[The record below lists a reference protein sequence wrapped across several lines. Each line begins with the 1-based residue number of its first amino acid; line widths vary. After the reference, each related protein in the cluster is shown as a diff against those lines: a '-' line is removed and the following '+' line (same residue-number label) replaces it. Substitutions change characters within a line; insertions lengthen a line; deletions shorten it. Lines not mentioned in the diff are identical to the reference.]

1 MKKIRI
7 GQYGIGHNHGEEKM
21 KSFRR
26 FPELFEVV
34 GVCEP
39 DEKWRAARGALP
51 GYAGLRFLTEEEFF
65 SAGLDAALVETDVPD
80 LDRAAKKCLD
90 HGLHIH
96 MDKPGG
102 EDIAEFTDVVNTARD
117 KGLIL
122 QMGYMYRYNP
132 VIRYAIDLA
141 KSGALGEIFEIDT
154 QMSTAHPAA
163 YREWLSRSFRCG
175 TMYIF
180 GCHLIDMIFQVLGT
194 EPEDVV
200 SFIKE
205 TLPQDV
211 PLADN
216 ALAVLTYPHASC
228 TVRTSSREVNGYGR
242 RQLVIC
248 GSEGTVEVKP
258 LEGPSTVSVSF
269 KKDLPPTY
277 KDTRTF
283 LTGFP
288 EQEGR
293 YDEQAKDFYAYVR
306 GEKENPFDY
315 DYEIA
320 LQRATLLACGIR

>member
-51 GYAGLRFLTEEEFF
+51 GYADLRFLTEEEFF

-163 YREWLSRSFRCG
+163 YREWLSRSFRY
-175 TMYIF
+175 T
-180 GCHLIDMIFQVLGT
+180 L
-194 EPEDVV
+194 DV
-200 SFIKE
+200 
-205 TLPQDV
+205 
-211 PLADN
+211 
-216 ALAVLTYPHASC
+216 
-228 TVRTSSREVNGYGR
+228 
-242 RQLVIC
+242 
-248 GSEGTVEVKP
+248 
-258 LEGPSTVSVSF
+258 
-269 KKDLPPTY
+269 
-277 KDTRTF
+277 
-283 LTGFP
+283 
-288 EQEGR
+288 
-293 YDEQAKDFYAYVR
+293 DEQPADRDFVTR
-306 GEKENPFDY
+306 FLLETKEGAVHIHARVFHGRFEDR
-315 DYEIA
+315 IHSI
-320 LQRATLLACGIR
+320 LLVSL